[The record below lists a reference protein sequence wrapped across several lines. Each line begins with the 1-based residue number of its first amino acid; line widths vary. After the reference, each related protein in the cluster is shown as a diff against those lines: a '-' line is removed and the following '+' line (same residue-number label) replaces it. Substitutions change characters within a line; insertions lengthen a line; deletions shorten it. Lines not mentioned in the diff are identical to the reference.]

1 MYGFMCSKINDIPE
15 IEVSDKHK
23 LKKKQQKNVT
33 LVLKNYLDMVILIKE
48 KETWSIKVVDVKNKT
63 INR

>member
-23 LKKKQQKNVT
+23 LKKKN
-33 LVLKNYLDMVILIKE
+33 
-48 KETWSIKVVDVKNKT
+48 
-63 INR
+63 NRKM